1 MKVLKG
7 KPVAEAYQAELKEK
21 IAILA
26 EKNIKIKMGIVVV
39 GDDHGSNMY
48 AKFMKKTCENIG
60 FEAEIYKLDS
70 DVKPD
75 EVAHLIKML
84 NANESIHGILPM
96 MPMPAHIDERAII
109 ELIDYRKDLDGLT
122 TLNIGLTNSGKDGF
136 WPCTPLACMAIL
148 DYYKIPLSGKKVVV
162 LGRSNVVGKPVA
174 SLLTKANATVTI
186 CHSRTLDIAD
196 EIKRADIVI
205 AAIGVPQFVKAE
217 MLKPGAVVIDV
228 GINELKGETVG
239 DVDYTPA
246 CEVVEAITPV
256 PGGVGSVTTT
266 MMLQA
271 LYKAYTILNK

>member
-26 EKNIKIKMGIVVV
+26 EENIKIKMGIVVV

-70 DVKPD
+70 AVKSD
-75 EVAHLIKML
+75 EVANFIKML

-122 TLNIGLTNSGKDGF
+122 TLNIGLINSGKDGF

-228 GINELKGETVG
+228 GINELNGETVG

-271 LYKAYTILNK
+271 LYKAYIILNK